1 MDRKIIGVDFGSSQ
15 SSIAIMGIGS
25 SGMPELLNVG
35 GGRNGVTIP
44 TLLALDPNDDTVLDF
59 GTNVRKHYREES
71 TTKFAANF
79 KRYLGSKSSDISNN
93 EQKKSNKYCKLFI
106 KELAEYVRKHYNVDN
121 LDSEDYATCFAYPA
135 TWSNEQIKLL
145 KEYAEDAGF
154 PDIHVIPEPVAAMHA
169 LKIQDNFHFGDK
181 KENYMVIDF
190 GGGTLDICIIET
202 DILGRTPK
210 ILSTSGDPTLGG
222 KEFDG
227 RIEHLFF
234 RNNENIKKSDL
245 SLREIAEL
253 EEKFKEAKEV
263 FSENFKTNEVV
274 TQVFH
279 IARGQYS
286 VTTSKQEFN
295 NLCQDLGI
303 YEKIKKAIR
312 DALQKAQ
319 KVETDIKKVIL
330 TGGSSQWFFL
340 KQIIAEEFSLVGDK
354 VFLTKNPYTDV
365 AIGCAIA
372 IGRPDAPPDKKGI
385 WVRFRLDDGPTSES
399 KCILPPGRSSLSEN
413 EMMYIGKIC
422 GTRYVKPYKI
432 TLSWLT
438 GLDEGKL
445 APAGEDAV
453 IEFYARTNFP
463 VFGRI
468 KSGINGL
475 RGMNVIQ
482 TPDEYFIY
490 LQYSEDASGTV
501 KYLFRIVDSDAAT
514 KEKAVLNGKPAD
526 GLPNGFCE
534 TGAIF
539 PGYISSRSML
549 GIKTRKLTPLGL
561 IGGKP

>member
-1 MDRKIIGVDFGSSQ
+1 MGRKIIGVDFGSSQ
-15 SSIAIMGIGS
+15 SSIAIMEIGS
-25 SGMPELLNVG
+25 DGKPELLNVG

-59 GTNVRKHYREES
+59 GTNVRQHYREES
-71 TTKFAANF
+71 TTKFVSNF
-79 KRYLGSKSSDISNN
+79 KRYLGSKSTDINN
-93 EQKKSNKYCKLFI
+93 DEQKKSNKYCKLFI
-106 KELAEYVRKHYNVDN
+106 KELAEYVRKHYNVDH
-121 LDSEDYATCFAYPA
+121 LDAEDYATCFAYPA
-135 TWSNEQIKLL
+135 TWSEEQIKLL

-154 PDIHVIPEPVAAMHA
+154 PDIHIIPEPVAAMHA
-169 LKIQDNFHFGDK
+169 LKIQDNFRFGDK

-227 RIEHLFF
+227 RVEHLFF

-253 EEKFKEAKEV
+253 EEKFKEAKEA
-263 FSENFKTNEVV
+263 FSENFLINDVA
-274 TQVFH
+274 TQAFH

-286 VTTSKQEFN
+286 LTTSKQEFN
-295 NLCQDLGI
+295 NLCRDLGI

-312 DALQKAQ
+312 EALQKAN
-319 KVETDIKKVIL
+319 KVETDIQKVIL
-330 TGGSSQWFFL
+330 TGGSSKWFFL
-340 KQIIAEEFSLVGDK
+340 KKIIADEFSLVGDK
-354 VFLTKNPYTDV
+354 VFLTTNPYTDV
-365 AIGCAIA
+365 ANGCAVA
-372 IGRPDAPPDKKGI
+372 VGRPDAPPAKKGI
-385 WVRFRLDDGPTSES
+385 WVRFQLDSKPCSES
-399 KCILPPGRSSLSEN
+399 KCILFPGRSSSFEK

-422 GTRYVKPYKI
+422 GTRYVRPYKI
-432 TLSWLT
+432 TLSWWT
-438 GLDEGKL
+438 GLDETKL
-445 APAGEDAV
+445 EPAGENAI

-468 KSGINGL
+468 KSGINGF

-482 TPDEYFIY
+482 TPDEYLIY

-501 KYLFRIVDSDAAT
+501 KYVFKIVDSNAAI
-514 KEKAVLNGKPAD
+514 KENAISNGKAAD
-526 GLPNGFCE
+526 SFPNGYCE
-534 TGAIF
+534 TGAIL

-549 GIKTRKLTPLGL
+549 GFKTRKLTPLN
-561 IGGKP
+561 